1 MLLLTAASLQPLP
14 CAGVGAS
21 CPVIAHSISHL
32 SNSHPVVGVIS
43 GDYTFADNRAAEC
56 LHRRVQKCGGHEG
69 TGGSGILHEVGSR
82 AGDSHRSFSF
92 VSPNP
97 RPHSEVGVCMDAKHS
112 GLFRPAPQFIIRRCR
127 CEGATPSSPLAVCMH
142 KPAAEPINQSS
153 IHPSIHLPVGR
164 PRSSSFLPP
173 RPTVNVVIMFWRPR
187 NHYFP
192 FRLAATV
199 ARPVG
204 RPARIRREAGA
215 PAFPGFLWPPGGG
228 GRPRP
233 S

>member
-1 MLLLTAASLQPLP
+1 MLLLPAASLQPLP

-21 CPVIAHSISHL
+21 CPVIPHSISHL

-69 TGGSGILHEVGSR
+69 TGAEYCTKPR
-82 AGDSHRSFSF
+82 AAPEIRTVLSASSAPIRD
-92 VSPNP
+92 PKAKW
-97 RPHSEVGVCMDAKHS
+97 VCAWMPS
-112 GLFRPAPQFIIRRCR
+112 IPVCSVRPAPQFIIRRCR

-153 IHPSIHLPVGR
+153 IHLPVGR
-164 PRSSSFLPP
+164 PRSSSFLSP

-199 ARPVG
+199 ARPAG
-204 RPARIRREAGA
+204 RPARTRREAGA

>member
-43 GDYTFADNRAAEC
+43 GDYILRRQSCRRMLTQKGAKMWRSRRNGRERNIARSREPRRRFAPFFQLRQPQSE
-56 LHRRVQKCGGHEG
+56 
-69 TGGSGILHEVGSR
+69 T
-82 AGDSHRSFSF
+82 
-92 VSPNP
+92 P
-97 RPHSEVGVCMDAKHS
+97 SEVGVYLDAKHS

-153 IHPSIHLPVGR
+153 IHPSISPSVALA
-164 PRSSSFLPP
+164 LPP
-173 RPTVNVVIMFWRPR
+173 FSP
-187 NHYFP
+187 
-192 FRLAATV
+192 LAQQ
-199 ARPVG
+199 
-204 RPARIRREAGA
+204 
-215 PAFPGFLWPPGGG
+215 
-228 GRPRP
+228 
-233 S
+233 